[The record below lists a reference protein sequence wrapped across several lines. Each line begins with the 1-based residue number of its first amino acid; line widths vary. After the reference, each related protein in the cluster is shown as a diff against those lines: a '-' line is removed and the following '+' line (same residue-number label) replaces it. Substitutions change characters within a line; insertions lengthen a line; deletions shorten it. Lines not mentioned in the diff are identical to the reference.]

1 VREKKLFHL
10 QALRGLAA
18 SLVVLA
24 HSIQGEYADKIWIS
38 GYFGVATF
46 FILSG
51 FIIYRT
57 SSESFGSIRD
67 CYRFIVKRLIRIFPI
82 YWIATIVFIA
92 LSPHR
97 AAYSTLDIINSLLL
111 IPHYMAL
118 TDGMNPLL
126 GQGWTLHYEVVFY
139 AIFAFGLLFPRRLGM
154 AVIIVAL
161 VVLVICGAFI
171 RPDNDSHGA
180 LTLAQYWSR
189 PIILLFVVGIGLG
202 VLAERTAGEIVVPF
216 PFLLMLGIL
225 AVWFAYS
232 ILSPE
237 DEGEHMH
244 FPSLLL
250 IWGLCFLCV
259 FIGIFGRSEAGKFE
273 TIAEAFGDASYSV
286 YLFHPFILSSL
297 IRLRVPQTYP
307 MLYVIASL
315 VGANVFGYVV
325 YVMIEK
331 PMLRQGRRMLDALS

>member
-1 VREKKLFHL
+1 VRERKLFHL

-18 SLVVLA
+18 SLVVLS
-24 HSIQGEYADKIWIS
+24 HSIQGKYADKFWIS

-57 SSESFGSIRD
+57 SHDSFGSVRG
-67 CYRFIVKRLIRIFPI
+67 CYRFIAKRLIRIFPI
-82 YWIATIVFIA
+82 YWVATIVFIA
-92 LSPHR
+92 FSPHR
-97 AAYSTLDIINSLLL
+97 AAYSATDIIDSLLL
-111 IPHYMAL
+111 VPHYMAL

-139 AIFAFGLLFPRRLGM
+139 AIFAFGLLFTKRLGM
-154 AVIIVAL
+154 AVIILSL
-161 VVLVICGAFI
+161 VGLVICGAFI
-171 RPDNDSHGA
+171 RPDYDSHGA

-202 VLAERTAGEIVVPF
+202 VLAERTAGEIFVPF

-225 AVWFAYS
+225 GVWFAYS
-232 ILSPE
+232 IVSPE
-237 DEGEHMH
+237 SEGEHMI
-244 FPSLLL
+244 FPSLLV

-259 FIGIFGRSEAGKFE
+259 FVGVFGRSEAGRFE

-286 YLFHPFILSSL
+286 YLFHPFILSFL
-297 IRLRVPQTYP
+297 IRIRIQQMYP
-307 MLYVIASL
+307 TLYVIAAL

-331 PMLRQGRRMLDALS
+331 PMLQRGRRMLDAIS